1 MDKLLLIVIIVL
13 GIIAVAQLARVYELA
28 AAIRNKREEDISLA
42 DNKLNANLWLLFM
55 FLFYGFVIWLCWDYK
70 DKMLPISASEHG
82 VKIDALLDFNWI
94 ICFAVFFLVNTLLFG
109 FSWKYYYR
117 EGTKAYYY
125 PHNSKWEMI
134 WTIVPTIV
142 LAVIIIYGLNT
153 WNGITAPA
161 SKEAINI
168 ELYGKQFNWVAR
180 YPGEDNKMG
189 YANYTMISESNA
201 LGLVSPEKLEEKLK
215 EIDLEMIVI
224 AKKIANEV
232 IPDDKREEMEE
243 KIARLKRTKAKILNL
258 KDKSA
263 ENDYKTAEDD
273 KIVKGEFHI
282 PIGKEIN
289 FLIRSQDVIHSAFMP
304 HFRAQ
309 MNAVPGMTTQFKFTP
324 TITTEEMRV
333 NLNDEKFNYILLCN
347 KVCGS
352 AHYNMQMNI
361 VVESEKDYKKWLA
374 NQKPFKKE
382 IIPTAV
388 TTDSTKVAEIRLK

>member
-1 MDKLLLIVIIVL
+1 MDKLLVIIIVIL

-42 DNKLNANLWLLFM
+42 DNKLNANLWMLFM
-55 FLFYGFVIWLCWDYK
+55 ILFYAFVIWLCWEYK
-70 DKMLPISASEHG
+70 DKMLPASASEHG
-82 VKIDALLDFNWI
+82 VKIDSLLNFNWLVV
-94 ICFAVFFLVNTLLFG
+94 FAVFFLVNTLLFG
-109 FSWKYYYR
+109 FAWKYYYR

-125 PHNSKWEMI
+125 PHNSKWEMV

-142 LAVIIIYGLNT
+142 LAVMIIYGLNT

-161 SKEAINI
+161 SAEAINI

-180 YPGEDNKMG
+180 YSGDDQKLG
-189 YANYTMISESNA
+189 FANYTMISESNT
-201 LGLVSPEKLEEKLK
+201 LGLVTEEKIVQKLK
-215 EIDLEMIVI
+215 ELDAEMLEI
-224 AKKIANEV
+224 AKKIAKDV
-232 IPDDKREEMEE
+232 IPDDKRKEMEE
-243 KIARLKRTKAKILNL
+243 KIARLKRTRVKILNL
-258 KDKSA
+258 QSKSI
-263 ENDYKTAEDD
+263 ENNYSIANDD

-282 PIGKEIN
+282 PIGKEVN

-324 TITTEEMRV
+324 VITTDSMRSQLQDD
-333 NLNDEKFNYILLCN
+333 NFNYILLCN

-361 VVESEKDYKKWLA
+361 VVDTEKEYKNWLA
-374 NQKPFKKE
+374 AQKEFKQDE
-382 IIPTAV
+382 LPVV